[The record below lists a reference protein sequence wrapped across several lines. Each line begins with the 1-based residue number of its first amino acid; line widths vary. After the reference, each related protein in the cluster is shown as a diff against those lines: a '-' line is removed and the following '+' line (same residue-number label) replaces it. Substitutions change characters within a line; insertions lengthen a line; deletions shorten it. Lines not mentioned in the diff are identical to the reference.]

1 MLFKNPDRM
10 KERIAMVQKCRWLVV
25 LMMFSLVLSG
35 CAPLYLALQVGTINE
50 METTGPIEPVEQFW
64 SADGCPMP
72 VAGTEVLKNPRNGY
86 CLLYPETYAVVRPNQ
101 FQTYLLI
108 GGLLNVADPRV
119 DIMVEDARG
128 RTAEEI
134 ADELQFDVV
143 PGDNIVR
150 TNITV
155 AGQEAVVLD
164 NVPGQEISRRV
175 VFVYEDRLYHLTFMP
190 ADANLGEI
198 YERMEAL
205 YAMVINSF
213 SLIPV
218 VEPAADD
225 PAALCPEPTG
235 DLQLLVN
242 EREGYCALY
251 PSGYVVEQ
259 PTDTVTLLVGPD
271 RQDPE
276 HPRLSIEVEDAL
288 GRTTAEV
295 ATAVAEEYAD
305 AGASASF
312 GVLVGGGDGWQ
323 VDNVPGQDVGRH
335 VYVVFDGRL
344 YRFIFTPADPERPES
359 YAQMEELY
367 KRVINSF
374 SFFPP
379 TAPTGITR

>member
-1 MLFKNPDRM
+1 MT
-10 KERIAMVQKCRWLVV
+10 QKSRWLVV
-25 LMMFSLVLSG
+25 LLVLSFVLSG
-35 CAPLYLALQVGTINE
+35 CAPLYLALQVGTISE
-50 METTGPIEPVEQFW
+50 VETIGPTEPVEHFW
-64 SADGCPMP
+64 SADGCPAP
-72 VAGTEVLKNPRNGY
+72 VAGTELLKNSRNGY
-86 CLLYPETYAVVRPNQ
+86 CLLYPAEYAVVRANQ
-101 FQTYLLI
+101 FQTTLLI
-108 GGLLNVADPRV
+108 GGILNVSDPRL

-128 RTAEEI
+128 RTVEEI

-143 PGDNIVR
+143 PGDDIVR

-155 AGQEAVVLD
+155 AGQDAVVLD

-175 VFVYEDRLYHLTFMP
+175 VLVYEDRLYHLIFMP

-205 YAMVINSF
+205 YALVIDSF

-242 EREGYCALY
+242 DREGFCALY

-271 RQDPE
+271 KLDPD
-276 HPRLSIEVEDAL
+276 HPRAYIEVEDAL
-288 GRTTAEV
+288 GRTAEEV
-295 ATAVAEEYAD
+295 AVAVAEEFEAI
-305 AGASASF
+305 GAEASF
-312 GVLVGGGDGWQ
+312 GVLVGGAGGWQ
-323 VDNVPGQDVGRH
+323 VDNVPGQDLTRH

-344 YRFIFTPADPERPES
+344 YRFIFAPADPERPES
-359 YAQMEELY
+359 YTEMEELY
-367 KRVINSF
+367 KRVIHSF
-374 SFFPP
+374 TFIAP
-379 TAPTGITR
+379 TAPAGIPLGAP